1 MHALDRPFLIL
12 ITGLPGTGKTQ
23 LARAA
28 ARHFGVPVLA
38 KDTIKEPLF
47 EVLGVADRDHSRRLS
62 DASFA
67 VLFAIAHELLR
78 AGTSLVLEGNFRPG
92 EHEGQLADCP
102 CMVQV
107 ACCVEERV
115 RADRLRARAGDPTRH
130 KGHEVGQY
138 SIAPAGFLDIAGP
151 RIEFD
156 SSETPPRYAPLLR
169 RLEQELQQAGS
180 KPR

>member
-1 MHALDRPFLIL
+1 MTSSVERVMIRPRYWTVRFSGFMRGRLPDPQVSPLHALDRPFVIL

-67 VLFAIAHELLR
+67 VLFAIAHE
-78 AGTSLVLEGNFRPG
+78 
-92 EHEGQLADCP
+92 
-102 CMVQV
+102 
-107 ACCVEERV
+107 
-115 RADRLRARAGDPTRH
+115 
-130 KGHEVGQY
+130 
-138 SIAPAGFLDIAGP
+138 
-151 RIEFD
+151 
-156 SSETPPRYAPLLR
+156 
-169 RLEQELQQAGS
+169 
-180 KPR
+180 